1 MFEKKLFRTSEL
13 ALSGLGERLVPVE
26 VGYISS
32 TMISVNQPSLES
44 VVNLSCFIDWNE
56 AECLAEERSNLAFQY
71 GVKAISKE
79 GKEK

>member
-1 MFEKKLFRTSEL
+1 VFEKKLFRTSEL

-44 VVNLSCFIDWNE
+44 VVNLSCFID
-56 AECLAEERSNLAFQY
+56 
-71 GVKAISKE
+71 
-79 GKEK
+79 